1 MESKWIRTS
10 VDTGDVCPVFR
21 KQWRLKRPVKSA
33 KLELTALGTYVV
45 RLNGEKLGRGVLAP
59 GWTSYSKRLQ
69 VQTYDLAGLHDRD
82 NELTVT
88 VGRGWCS
95 SPMPGF
101 EESEDKARR
110 AGIPRGI
117 IGCLSICYDDDT
129 VEALVTDETW
139 EWTESG
145 TLFSEIY
152 DGESMDAR
160 VSLENWHPAV
170 GFQWPKDILIP
181 QEGELITEQERIR
194 PRRIFQTPKG
204 ETVVDFGQEI
214 TGYVAL
220 RLNGKAGQTVRLIH
234 GETLDADGNF
244 YHSNYRTAKAEI
256 QYICRDGYQEWH
268 PELTFFGFRYVKVEA
283 FPGSITSDSL
293 QAVVVC
299 SEIKRTGWLRSG
311 DTMLNRLFSNIF
323 WGQRGNFLD
332 VPTDC
337 PQRDERLGWTGD
349 AQVFVKTASYNY
361 DSERF
366 FRKWLRD
373 LKADQRPDGAVGQVI
388 PDYMPFAQPSAVW
401 GDAAVICPWQIYQT
415 YGDIRVLEEQYTSM
429 KAWVEY
435 ISNTTTTPGLWTGG
449 THFGDWL
456 ALDAPEGSKKGA
468 TREDFIAS
476 AFYAHSTRILVQ
488 AGKELGEDVSR
499 YERQYERIVQA
510 FRRRFPDYRTQTE
523 CVLAVQF
530 GLAEDPNRT
539 GKQLAQMIRDNGGA
553 LATGFVGTS
562 YLLHA
567 LSKCGEI
574 KLAFSLLLRREYP
587 GWLYSVQNGA
597 TTVWEHWDGIRQD
610 GSFWSDGSDDV
621 MNSLNH
627 YAYGAV
633 AGWVY
638 EVAAGIQPLE
648 PGFRSIRIAPHPD
661 ERLGWLDVEM
671 HTRSGAVRSAWYCE
685 NGTVRYEIT
694 TPVKTVVALP
704 GYTEEVGPGS
714 YIFWGDEI
722 N

>member
-1 MESKWIRTS
+1 MESNWIRTS
-10 VDTGDVCPVFR
+10 ADTGDVCPVFR
-21 KQWRLKRPVKSA
+21 KQWRLQRPVKSA
-33 KLELTALGTYVV
+33 RLELTALGTYVV

-59 GWTSYSKRLQ
+59 GWTSYDKRLQ

-101 EESEDKARR
+101 VESEDKARR

-129 VEALVTDETW
+129 SETLETDETW

-170 GFQWPKDILIP
+170 KFQWSKDILIP

-214 TGYVAL
+214 TEYVAL

-244 YHSNYRTAKAEI
+244 YHSNYRTAKAEVL
-256 QYICRDGYQEWH
+256 YICRDGYQEWH

-299 SEIKRTGWLRSG
+299 SEIKRTGWLQSG
-311 DTMLNRLFSNIF
+311 DTMLNKLFSNIF

-388 PDYMPFAQPSAVW
+388 PDYMPHTQPSAAW

-415 YGDIRVLEEQYTSM
+415 YGDISVLEEQYASM

-435 ISNTTTTPGLWTGG
+435 ISNTTTTPGLWKGG

-456 ALDAPEGSKKGA
+456 ALDAPEGSLKGA

-476 AFYAHSTRILVQ
+476 AFYAHSTRIPVQ

-510 FRRRFPDYRTQTE
+510 FRRTQAKESEIGT
-523 CVLAVQF
+523 VHFTQLACWRMMRIWRKSKSMYVFYDMGQYSWMANSISIAQFAIMFVTPILMKKYSKRAIYTVGIGVISVNFLGF
-530 GLAEDPNRT
+530 GLFGNSVPVMVFCTILKECGLGMA
-539 GKQLAQMIRDNGGA
+539 GGMA
-553 LATGFVGTS
+553 LGLVADTITYGE
-562 YLLHA
+562 LHSGIDA
-567 LSKCGEI
+567 ADMGN
-574 KLAFSLLLRREYP
+574 A
-587 GWLYSVQNGA
+587 SV
-597 TTVWEHWDGIRQD
+597 
-610 GSFWSDGSDDV
+610 
-621 MNSLNH
+621 
-627 YAYGAV
+627 
-633 AGWVY
+633 
-638 EVAAGIQPLE
+638 
-648 PGFRSIRIAPHPD
+648 
-661 ERLGWLDVEM
+661 
-671 HTRSGAVRSAWYCE
+671 SA
-685 NGTVRYEIT
+685 
-694 TPVKTVVALP
+694 
-704 GYTEEVGPGS
+704 S
-714 YIFWGDEI
+714 
-722 N
+722 